1 MTPTS
6 YNKKAKSDN
15 EHVFIIFILLDLL
28 LAHLGSYFVSKFKSV
43 SFSGSLGITSNF
55 VSAPFFGTYII

>member
-28 LAHLGSYFVSKFKSV
+28 LAHLGSYFVSKFKS
-43 SFSGSLGITSNF
+43 GSLGITSNF
-55 VSAPFFGTYII
+55 DSAPFFGTYII